1 MARMG
6 SYCRAFYARD
16 LAAFAG
22 WRPDLSQLR
31 AGPGGGRRALDGEDV
46 LYLQEDFRV
55 TDGVYL
61 DEHVVFA
68 DAGAD
73 WRAFCAGPLGFAPP
87 AAEEAEPAA
96 AAAA

>member
-1 MARMG
+1 MG

-31 AGPGGGRRALDGEDV
+31 AGGEGGRGTLGDDSV
-46 LYLQEDFRV
+46 VYLQEDFRV

-61 DEHVVFA
+61 DENVLFA
-68 DAGAD
+68 DAGPE
-73 WRAFCAGPLGFAPP
+73 WREFCAGTLGFAPP

-96 AAAA
+96 AAA

>member
-1 MARMG
+1 MG

-22 WRPDLSQLR
+22 WRPDLSALR
-31 AGPGGGRRALDGEDV
+31 AGAEGSRLALGDEDI

-61 DEHVVFA
+61 DENVVFA
-68 DAGAD
+68 DAGPE
-73 WRAFCAGPLGFAPP
+73 WRAFCADTLGFAPP
-87 AAEEAEPAA
+87 AAQEAEPASA
-96 AAAA
+96 AAA

>member
-6 SYCRAFYARD
+6 SYCRAFNARD
-16 LAAFAG
+16 FAGFDG
-22 WRPDLSQLR
+22 WRPDLSRLR
-31 AGPGGGRRALDGEDV
+31 AGAEGSRFTLGDEDI

-68 DAGAD
+68 DAGPG
-73 WRAFCAGPLGFAPP
+73 WRAFCAGTLGFAPP
-87 AAEEAEPAA
+87 ADVQIQPAA
-96 AAAA
+96 AA

>member
-6 SYCRAFYARD
+6 SYCRAYYARD

-31 AGPGGGRRALDGEDV
+31 PGAEGSRLTLVADDI

-73 WRAFCAGPLGFAPP
+73 WREFCAATLGFAPP
-87 AAEEAEPAA
+87 AAEEARPAA
-96 AAAA
+96 AAA